1 MTNDTNYQD
10 AVTGRMQ
17 SDAQVLKE
25 QGLTEQMLE
34 EMTQEQLFDLYVEQ
48 LIKEK
53 GVEPSDRLRAVLK
66 EKLSNEINYLVA
78 TELPEEAIDR
88 IGEENLSEEEIAG
101 IIEQSGIDMEEI
113 FEQAMRGFRVK
124 YLREGEE

>member
-10 AVTGRMQ
+10 AATGRMQ

-101 IIEQSGIDMEEI
+101 IVEQSGIDMEEI